1 MKLNAFIKS
10 TKKTLIKHSPEILHG
25 LAIAGAITGAVLM
38 VPSTIKALDLIEEEK
53 QTRSEEE
60 EDDDHIEQVIL
71 TKKEIVKTT
80 WKCYIPSALLLAT
93 STACII
99 MGDKTTAKRTTALAA
114 AYKLSEVA
122 LQDYKD
128 AVVETIGEE
137 KARIVKEKAAQKK
150 VDRTKNEEVYILG
163 DGKVWFFE
171 PISYRYFQSEVA
183 DVKNAIANLNY
194 RMTSGMEETIT
205 LKEFYDEIGLK
216 YSIDTP
222 DIGWGLYKEGL
233 IKVDFVATTME
244 NGNPCL
250 MLDYETQPS
259 A

>member
-53 QTRSEEE
+53 QTRSE

>member
-60 EDDDHIEQVIL
+60 DVRIEQAIL

-99 MGDKTTAKRTTALAA
+99 LGDKTTTKRTTALAA

-137 KARIVKEKAAQKK
+137 KARVVKEKAAQKK
-150 VDRTKNEEVYILG
+150 VDRTKNDEVYILG

-233 IKVDFVATTME
+233 IKIDFVATTME

>member
-38 VPSTIKALDLIEEEK
+38 VPSTVKALDLIEEEK
-53 QTRSEEE
+53 RTIAAE
-60 EDDDHIEQVIL
+60 EDIEKDEVTL
-71 TKKEIVKTT
+71 TKKDIVKVA
-80 WKCYIPSALLLAT
+80 WKCYIPSTLLLAT

-99 MGDKTTAKRTTALAA
+99 MGDKTTTKRTTALAA

-137 KARIVKEKAAQKK
+137 KARVVKEKAAQKK
-150 VDRTKNEEVYILG
+150 VDRTKNDEVYILG

-216 YSIDTP
+216 YSMDTP

-233 IKVDFVATTME
+233 IKIDFVATTME

>member
-60 EDDDHIEQVIL
+60 DVRIEQVIL

-99 MGDKTTAKRTTALAA
+99 LGDKTTAKRTTALAA

-137 KARIVKEKAAQKK
+137 KAMVVKEKAAQKK
-150 VDRTKNEEVYILG
+150 VDRTKNDEVYILG

-233 IKVDFVATTME
+233 IKIDFVATTME

>member
-60 EDDDHIEQVIL
+60 DVRIEQVIL
-71 TKKEIVKTT
+71 TNKEIVKTT

-99 MGDKTTAKRTTALAA
+99 LGDKTTAKRTTALAA

-137 KARIVKEKAAQKK
+137 KARVVKEKAAQKK

-205 LKEFYDEIGLK
+205 LKEFYEEIGLK
-216 YSIDTP
+216 YSIDIP

-250 MLDYETQPS
+250 MLDYETHPS

>member
-25 LAIAGAITGAVLM
+25 LAIAGAITATVLA
-38 VPSTIKALDLIEEEK
+38 VPSTVKALELIDEEK
-53 QTRSEEE
+53 RTIAAEENVDKE
-60 EDDDHIEQVIL
+60 EVVL
-71 TKKEIVKTT
+71 TKKEIIKAT
-80 WKCYIPSALLLAT
+80 WKCYIPSALLLTT

-99 MGDKTTAKRTTALAA
+99 MGDRTTAKRTTALAA

-122 LQDYKD
+122 LKDYKE

-137 KARIVKEKAAQKK
+137 KARIIKEKAAQKK
-150 VDRTKNEEVYILG
+150 VDRTKTEEVVVVG

-194 RMTSGMEETIT
+194 RMTSGMEEDIS

-222 DIGWGLYKEGL
+222 DIGWSLYKEGL

-250 MLDYETQPS
+250 MLDYETSPS

>member
-60 EDDDHIEQVIL
+60 DVRIEQVIL
-71 TKKEIVKTT
+71 TNKEIVKTT

-99 MGDKTTAKRTTALAA
+99 LGDKTTAKRTTALAA

-137 KARIVKEKAAQKK
+137 KARVVKEKAAQKK

-205 LKEFYDEIGLK
+205 LKEFYEEIGLK
-216 YSIDTP
+216 YSIDIP

>member
-38 VPSTIKALDLIEEEK
+38 VPSTVKALDLIEEEK
-53 QTRSEEE
+53 RTQAAEENIDKDE
-60 EDDDHIEQVIL
+60 VEL
-71 TKKEIVKTT
+71 TKKEIIKTA

-99 MGDKTTAKRTTALAA
+99 MGDKTTAKRTTALAT

-137 KARIVKEKAAQKK
+137 KARVVKEKAAQKK
-150 VDRTKNEEVYILG
+150 VDRVKNEEVYILG

-183 DVKNAIANLNY
+183 DVKNAIATLNY

-233 IKVDFVATTME
+233 IKIDFVATTME

>member
-60 EDDDHIEQVIL
+60 DVRIEQVIL

-99 MGDKTTAKRTTALAA
+99 LGDKTTAKRTTALAA

-137 KARIVKEKAAQKK
+137 KARVVKEKAAQKK
-150 VDRTKNEEVYILG
+150 VDRTKNDEVYILG

-233 IKVDFVATTME
+233 IKIDFVATTME

>member
-53 QTRSEEE
+53 QTRSEED
-60 EDDDHIEQVIL
+60 DDDHIEQVIL

>member
-38 VPSTIKALDLIEEEK
+38 VPSTIKALYLIEEEK

-60 EDDDHIEQVIL
+60 DVHIEQVIL

-99 MGDKTTAKRTTALAA
+99 LGDKTTAKRTTALAA

-137 KARIVKEKAAQKK
+137 KARVVKEKAAQKK

-250 MLDYETQPS
+250 MLDYETQPT

>member
-60 EDDDHIEQVIL
+60 DVRIEQVIL

-99 MGDKTTAKRTTALAA
+99 LGDKTTAKRTTALAA

-137 KARIVKEKAAQKK
+137 KSRVVKEKAAQKK
-150 VDRTKNEEVYILG
+150 VDRTKNDEVYILG

-233 IKVDFVATTME
+233 IKIDFVATTME